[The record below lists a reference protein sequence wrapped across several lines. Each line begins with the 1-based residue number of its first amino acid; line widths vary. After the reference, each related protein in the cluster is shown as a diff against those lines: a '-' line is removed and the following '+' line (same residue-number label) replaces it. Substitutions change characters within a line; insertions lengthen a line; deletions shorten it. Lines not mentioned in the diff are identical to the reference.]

1 MKKWKDHWNE
11 LLPHEKKFEVA
22 GWILTSLFVIS
33 FLIEILD
40 KTNVMPV
47 DMDMFIVAKG
57 ILAAANACEA
67 VVCWRKNRSFAHA
80 CVACAVVFGLG
91 TVWEIV
97 KLFI

>member
-1 MKKWKDHWNE
+1 MKKWKEHWNE
-11 LLPHEKKFEVA
+11 LLPYEKKFEVA
-22 GWILTSLFVIS
+22 FWILTSLFFIS

-57 ILAAANACEA
+57 LLAAANACEA
-67 VVCWRKNRSFAHA
+67 VSEWRKNRSFAHA

>member
-1 MKKWKDHWNE
+1 MKRYKDKCNE
-11 LLPHEKKFEVA
+11 FLTYEKKVEVA
-22 GWILTSLFVIS
+22 FWILLGLFLIT

-40 KTNVMPV
+40 KLNVMPV
-47 DMDMFIVAKG
+47 NMDMFIVAKG

-67 VVCWRKNRSFAHA
+67 VSEWRKNRSFARA

>member
-11 LLPHEKKFEVA
+11 LLPYEKKFEVA
-22 GWILTSLFVIS
+22 FWILTSLFFIS

-57 ILAAANACEA
+57 LLAAANACEA
-67 VVCWRKNRSFAHA
+67 VSEWRKNRSFAYA
-80 CVACAVVFGLG
+80 CIACTVVFGLG

>member
-11 LLPHEKKFEVA
+11 LLPYEKKFEVA
-22 GWILTSLFVIS
+22 FWILLGLFLVT

-40 KTNVMPV
+40 KLNVMPV
-47 DMDMFIVAKG
+47 DMDMFIVLKG
-57 ILAAANACEA
+57 LLAAANACEA
-67 VVCWRKNRSFAHA
+67 VSEWRKNRSFAHA

>member
-11 LLPHEKKFEVA
+11 LLPYEKKFEVA
-22 GWILTSLFVIS
+22 FWILTSLFFIS

-67 VVCWRKNRSFAHA
+67 VSEWRKNRSFAYA
-80 CVACAVVFGLG
+80 CIACTVVFGLG

>member
-11 LLPHEKKFEVA
+11 LLPYEKKFEVA
-22 GWILTSLFVIS
+22 FWILTSLFFIS

-57 ILAAANACEA
+57 LLAAANACEA
-67 VVCWRKNRSFAHA
+67 VSEWRKNRSFAHA